1 MDHINFHGRG
11 HNSRNPRDLA
21 RNIVCDAAVA
31 VLRATGANPS
41 SLKVQAAMNRA
52 TDRAITQITEH
63 DSDTRRRAIE
73 EVREAWAA
81 RQSAAQLELD
91 V

>member
-1 MDHINFHGRG
+1 M
-11 HNSRNPRDLA
+11 
-21 RNIVCDAAVA
+21 
-31 VLRATGANPS
+31 T
-41 SLKVQAAMNRA
+41 RA
-52 TDRAITQITEH
+52 TDRAIAQIAEH
-63 DSDTRRRAIE
+63 DSDTRHRAIQ